1 MIVEVVANK
10 MVSITLQTDCKKYM
24 DEASYVIPSY
34 DPCNYYEAYSPN
46 LEFLRSKAYT
56 VMRICGTTL
65 AF

>member
-10 MVSITLQTDCKKYM
+10 MVSITLQTDRKKYL

-34 DPCNYYEAYSPN
+34 DPRNYYEAYSPN

>member
-1 MIVEVVANK
+1 MSFEVVPNNI
-10 MVSITLQTDCKKYM
+10 VSITLETDYKEYL
-24 DEASYVIPSY
+24 DDVSYVIP
-34 DPCNYYEAYSPN
+34 DNFPCDYYEKMIPN